1 LEPGAFDLKEL
12 EPMYEKLHRTYM
24 NNSADSISWFEPNT
38 FLNVIGV
45 KVDGDYSGTDK
56 VFIILKKLVEEGKID
71 ESLL

>member
-1 LEPGAFDLKEL
+1 
-12 EPMYEKLHRTYM
+12 MYDKLHRTYM